1 MKKTLIASA
10 IAAAAISTTAF
21 AEDMTKDLSARIDA
35 MPTVYGNIQL
45 AYKHESVE
53 PSGGTETTVN
63 DFFDNGSTLGVKH
76 EHEIAPGITGFLKAE
91 FDFNADQATGGVN
104 GNGTG
109 FKLDEGFIGVKGG
122 FGSVLI
128 GSEDTVYEW
137 VDMIDFTEIGNFQG
151 EIATDSEADQMQYV
165 SPALGP
171 VKVGLS
177 LPLTNETAYS
187 GELAA
192 MLSNDKL
199 DVALAYSMGKEQAEL
214 DNGDTIGLAATVKL
228 NTFSIIGQY
237 ETKAADSV
245 GGTDDDST
253 EKDLWALAVKAA
265 LGKSQLALGY
275 RFEENGAATA
285 TEKDMIFLQA
295 LHNLSDNMYVYV
307 EADFGSIDNFVVEDD
322 DGDFVRFENRDYE
335 DFYVGATY
343 VF

>member
-10 IAAAAISTTAF
+10 IAAAAISTSAV

-45 AYKHESVE
+45 AYGHTSVE
-53 PSGGTETTVN
+53 PSGGTETTTN
-63 DFFDNGSTLGVKH
+63 DFFDNGSTLGIKH

-171 VKVGLS
+171 VKVALS
-177 LPLTNETAYS
+177 LPLTNETNYS

-199 DVALAYSMGKEQAEL
+199 DVALAYSMGKEQAGTEF
-214 DNGDTIGLAATVKL
+214 GDTIGLAATVKL
-228 NTFSIIGQY
+228 NMFSIIGQY
-237 ETKAADSV
+237 ETRAANTVNGSDV
-245 GGTDDDST
+245 DAT
-253 EKDLWALAVKAA
+253 ELDLWALAVKAA

-275 RFEENGAATA
+275 RFSEDGAADA
-285 TEKDMIFLQA
+285 TERDMIFLQA
-295 LHNLSDNMYVYV
+295 LHNLSDNMYAYI
-307 EADFGSIDNFVVEDD
+307 EADAGSLDTGTTSTDLQN
-322 DGDFVRFENRDYE
+322 
-335 DFYVGATY
+335 FYVGATY